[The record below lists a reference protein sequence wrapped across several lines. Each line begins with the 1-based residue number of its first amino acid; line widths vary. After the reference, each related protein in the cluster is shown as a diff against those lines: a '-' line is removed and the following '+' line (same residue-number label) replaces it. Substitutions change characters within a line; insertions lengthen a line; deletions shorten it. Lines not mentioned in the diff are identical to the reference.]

1 MNALSIIESYPSELN
16 PVDKWILSLVDNPSL
31 GGWGVFL
38 FFLITAVCTIICASI
53 IGTER
58 EIHGHAAGLRTHVL
72 IALGASLIMGLSI
85 FAFPVNNGYSRDSA
99 RLAAQVVSGIGFIGA
114 GTIMQNGTG
123 IRGLTTAASLWLC
136 GGIGL
141 AIGCGFILEGF
152 LVTILSFAVLFLFV
166 EIEKKT
172 SKKNPEIVLIL
183 DAKTPVLHVA
193 LQIAERLNVT
203 VKHISSSLITYR
215 DMDCLKMV
223 IILEKVSESQVTAY
237 SDNLREATKP
247 LDLIYNNIRFD

>member
-114 GTIMQNGTG
+114 GTIMQNGTVNVD
-123 IRGLTTAASLWLC
+123 IRCWGTGLLLKGKLC
-136 GGIGL
+136 T
-141 AIGCGFILEGF
+141 F
-152 LVTILSFAVLFLFV
+152 LTFLCQKSSMRGKS
-166 EIEKKT
+166 ERKK
-172 SKKNPEIVLIL
+172 L
-183 DAKTPVLHVA
+183 
-193 LQIAERLNVT
+193 
-203 VKHISSSLITYR
+203 
-215 DMDCLKMV
+215 
-223 IILEKVSESQVTAY
+223 
-237 SDNLREATKP
+237 
-247 LDLIYNNIRFD
+247 